1 LTQREAAK
9 VLGMRS
15 GVAVSC
21 QLRRLIELSAKDRA
35 LRETIAK
42 IEKRLDKETS

>member
-9 VLGMRS
+9 APGMRS

-42 IEKRLDKETS
+42 IEKRLDKKTS